1 MPVDPNKQIHKQ
13 ARGGLLRGRR
23 NIKLDSFQDINC
35 NVDVTKRT
43 ALKSHSKSVLGG
55 KQANVTSG
63 SGKSPRA
70 KTGLPLSTPF
80 LCVCCETPKLSATQG
95 LMLDFFSDS
104 NNCLWNLIQILS
116 QKLPTIKH
124 TSPSSLVLL
133 KFHLNKNYSSLS
145 GYIFLNNSS
154 VNAICFC
161 RLCQSQFPLWM
172 NVSNVRIQ
180 NTTSLR
186 HKLH

>member
-1 MPVDPNKQIHKQ
+1 MFFLNKLSFIMLSQILGGDKKSGTSKELQFRERPVDPNKQIHKQ

-55 KQANVTSG
+55 KQANVTLG

-104 NNCLWNLIQILS
+104 NNCL
-116 QKLPTIKH
+116 
-124 TSPSSLVLL
+124 
-133 KFHLNKNYSSLS
+133 
-145 GYIFLNNSS
+145 
-154 VNAICFC
+154 
-161 RLCQSQFPLWM
+161 
-172 NVSNVRIQ
+172 
-180 NTTSLR
+180 
-186 HKLH
+186 